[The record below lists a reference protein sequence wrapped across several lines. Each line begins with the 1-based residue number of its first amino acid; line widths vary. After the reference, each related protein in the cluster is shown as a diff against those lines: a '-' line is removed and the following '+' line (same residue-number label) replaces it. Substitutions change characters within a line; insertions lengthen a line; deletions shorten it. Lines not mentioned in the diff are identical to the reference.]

1 MKKSKNKKPDR
12 KEAKY
17 QRLIADG
24 LRQEL
29 LFVTETL
36 VEQII
41 TCNRLAQLAENPI
54 PIPGATQSA
63 EKSLLS
69 RQLKAMDKM
78 SKYHE
83 TKGEWI
89 GGD

>member
-36 VEQII
+36 VYHYDKTGNKEILDFKSNPRENKESALDEASEWCDEHEI
-41 TCNRLAQLAENPI
+41 DAEMI
-54 PIPGATQSA
+54 
-63 EKSLLS
+63 
-69 RQLKAMDKM
+69 D
-78 SKYHE
+78 
-83 TKGEWI
+83 
-89 GGD
+89 